1 MNLAL
6 VLNHRCNLRCRYC
19 YTGRKF
25 DRAMPLEVARMAVD
39 FGLAQSTTGHLT
51 LSFFGGEPLLEIEAM
66 EAVVAYAERR
76 ARETSCTL
84 AFSISTNG
92 TLLDARRL
100 TLLRDNAFHIQV
112 SIDGVAAAQDL
123 MRPYEDGRP
132 SHADVAA
139 NLKLLVAENLLE
151 QIVAVID
158 PVTAGWLRESFQY
171 LAAFG
176 AREIYFS
183 PNHLGD
189 WSDEACA
196 RFEVALRELGEAYL
210 ETFRQGQLLRLDPL
224 YGKIVSHLIRGKITP
239 RRCGFG
245 AEEMAV
251 APSGNIYPCDR
262 MVRED
267 DNLDMRIG
275 HVAHGL
281 DRARCNAIQASRHQV
296 DPECAACDLAPRC
309 MQWCGCAQWE
319 TTHGLGRI
327 SPLFCWFERSFIAEA
342 DRIAGIL
349 FAERNP
355 AFLREFYALA
365 PVEKPAHL
373 AQVPAPRH

>member
-25 DRAMPLEVARMAVD
+25 DRAMPLDVARKAVD

-66 EAVVAYAERR
+66 EAAVAYAERR
-76 ARETSCTL
+76 ARETSHTL
-84 AFSISTNG
+84 AFSLSTNG
-92 TLLDARRL
+92 TLLDERRL
-100 TLLRDNAFHIQV
+100 TLLRDHAFHIQV
-112 SIDGVAAAQDL
+112 SIDGAATAQNL
-123 MRPYEDGRP
+123 TRPYEDGRP
-132 SHADVAA
+132 SHADVEA
-139 NLKLLVAENLLE
+139 NLKRLVAENLLE
-151 QIVAVID
+151 QLVAVID
-158 PVTAGWLRESFQY
+158 PATAGWLRESFQY

-176 AREIYFS
+176 SREIYFS
-183 PNHLGD
+183 PNYLGD
-189 WSDEACA
+189 WNDNACA

-210 ETFRQGQLLRLDPL
+210 ETIRQGQALRLDPL
-224 YGKIVSHLIRGKITP
+224 YGKIVSHLLQGRSAP

-251 APSGNIYPCDR
+251 APSGHIYPCDR

-267 DNLDMRIG
+267 DNLTTRIG
-275 HVAHGL
+275 HVERGL
-281 DRARCNAIQASRHQV
+281 DQARCEAIQASRREV
-296 DPECAACDLAPRC
+296 DPECAACDLRPRC

-349 FAERNP
+349 FSERNP

-365 PVEKPAHL
+365 PAEKPAHL
-373 AQVPAPRH
+373 AQIPTPRR